1 MRNPSIDYLRLL
13 QTFTIQEQ
21 IDETNDMIHKLA
33 TNKLDA
39 NKQDKRYDR
48 IKELKHMKNKL
59 INKLDT

>member
-21 IDETNDMIHKLA
+21 IDETNDMIHKL
-33 TNKLDA
+33 DA

-48 IKELKHMKNKL
+48 IKKLKHMKNKL
-59 INKLDT
+59 NKLHT

>member
-1 MRNPSIDYLRLL
+1 MRNPSIDYLGLL

-59 INKLDT
+59 INKLHT